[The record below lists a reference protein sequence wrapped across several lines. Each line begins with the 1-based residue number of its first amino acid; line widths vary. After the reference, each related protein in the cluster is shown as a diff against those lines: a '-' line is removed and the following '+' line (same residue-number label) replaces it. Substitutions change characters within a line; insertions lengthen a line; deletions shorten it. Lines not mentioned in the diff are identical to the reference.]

1 MAGSCD
7 CPSTTSAATTKAPRS
22 IFSTHGLPEILVSDN
37 GSAFTSNEFKTFLKE
52 NGIRHI
58 TTAPYHPAGNGLA
71 ERAVQTFKEALKK
84 ESAVDLDTQ
93 LAKFLFRY
101 RITPHATIG
110 VPPAELLMQH
120 KLCSRLDLLSPQL
133 STKVH
138 VNKPSKS

>member
-1 MAGSCD
+1 MFLVVIDAHSKWLEVVVV
-7 CPSTTSAATTKAPRS
+7 PSTTSAATTKALRN

-37 GSAFTSNEFKTFLKE
+37 GSAFTSNEFKTFHKE

-101 RITPHATIG
+101 RITPHATTG
-110 VPPAELLMQH
+110 VPPAELLMQR
-120 KLCSRLDLLSPQL
+120 KPRSRLDLLRP
-133 STKVH
+133 
-138 VNKPSKS
+138 